1 MDAPAHPA
9 RRFGL
14 GTLSRRSPGVDG
26 SRPSRLL
33 GAPGGPA
40 WHYRRSRLGV
50 VAAAVAVVFV
60 VAAIFAPWLTPYADA
75 GRGVPELASR
85 LQPPSGEHWL
95 GTDDLGRDVL
105 ARLLFG
111 ARTALAAAVGV
122 VAVSVIIGV
131 AIGAVSGY
139 FGRWVDEVLM
149 RVTGMFL
156 AFPPLL
162 LAVMV
167 AAALGASLRNTII
180 AIAVSWWPWY
190 ARLVRSQV
198 LSLRER
204 PYVKAAQAIGVP
216 SRRLIALHIVP
227 NAMAPVWVQATA
239 DLGAAVLTAAGLSFV
254 GLGPRPPTADWGVM
268 IAEGRQYVLSG
279 QWWIAGFAGVA
290 IVVVAMA
297 FNLIGDVVRDVTDP
311 RTRDHQ
317 Q

>member
-1 MDAPAHPA
+1 MDEPA

-14 GTLSRRSPGVDG
+14 GALSRRPEGAWT
-26 SRPSRLL
+26 RPRFRLL
-33 GAPGGPA
+33 GTPGSPG
-40 WHYRRSRLGV
+40 WHYRRSRLGM
-50 VAAAVAVVFV
+50 VAAAVAVAFV
-60 VAAIFAPWLTPYADA
+60 VAAIFAPWLTSYADA
-75 GRGVPELASR
+75 GRGVPDLAGR
-85 LQPPSGEHWL
+85 FQEPGAAHWL

-111 ARTALAAAVGV
+111 ARTALIVALGVVAISVGVGV
-122 VAVSVIIGV
+122 VV
-131 AIGAVSGY
+131 GAVSGY

-149 RVTGMFL
+149 RMTGMFL

-167 AAALGASLRNTII
+167 AAALGPSLRNTVI

-204 PYVKAAQAIGVP
+204 PYVRAVQAIGVP
-216 SRRLIALHIVP
+216 SRRVIAVHVIP

-239 DLGAAVLTAAGLSFV
+239 DPGAAVLTAAGLSFV

-268 IAEGRQYVLSG
+268 IADGRQYVLSG

-311 RTRDHQ
+311 RTRGERS
-317 Q
+317 

>member
-1 MDAPAHPA
+1 MDAPA

-14 GTLSRRSPGVDG
+14 GTVGRRSPNVGATH
-26 SRPSRLL
+26 RSRLF
-33 GAPGGPA
+33 GAPGSAA
-40 WHYRRSRLGV
+40 WYYRRSYLGV
-50 VAAAVAVVFV
+50 VAAAVALLFV
-60 VAAIFAPWLTPYADA
+60 AGAVLAPWLTPYADA
-75 GRGVPELASR
+75 GRGVPDLAGR
-85 LQPPSGEHWL
+85 MQAPGAEHWL

-111 ARTALAAAVGV
+111 ARTALSAAAGV
-122 VAVSVIIGV
+122 VALSVIIGV
-131 AIGAVSGY
+131 IVGAVSGY

-149 RVTGMFL
+149 RITDSFL

-162 LAVMV
+162 LAVLV

-190 ARLVRSQV
+190 ARVVRVQV
-198 LSLRER
+198 LSLRRR
-204 PYVKAAQAIGVP
+204 PYVRAVQAIGVP
-216 SRRLIALHIVP
+216 SWRIIAQHIIP

-254 GLGPRPPTADWGVM
+254 GLGPRPPTADWGAM

-279 QWWIAGFAGVA
+279 QWWIAVFAGVA
-290 IVVVAMA
+290 IVTISMA

-311 RTRDHQ
+311 RTRGEHQ
-317 Q
+317 

>member
-1 MDAPAHPA
+1 MTA
-9 RRFGL
+9 RDTPPVAGRFGL
-14 GTLSRRSPGVDG
+14 SGAARKPG
-26 SRPSRLL
+26 RLA
-33 GAPGGPA
+33 APGSA
-40 WHYRRSRLGV
+40 LWYYRRSWLGM
-50 VAAAVAVVFV
+50 AAAVVALVFA
-60 VAAIFAPWLTPYADA
+60 VAALFAPWLTPYADA
-75 GRGVPELASR
+75 GRGVPDLAIR
-85 LQPPSGEHWL
+85 LQGPSWFHWM

-111 ARTALAAAVGV
+111 ARTALMVAVGV
-122 VAVSVIIGV
+122 VALSVVVGV
-131 AIGAVSGY
+131 LVGAVSGY

-149 RVTGMFL
+149 RITDTFL

-162 LAVMV
+162 LAVLV
-167 AAALGASLRNTII
+167 AAALGASVRNTII

-204 PYVKAAQAIGVP
+204 PFIKAVRAIGVP
-216 SRRLIALHIVP
+216 HRRIIAVHVIP

-279 QWWIAGFAGVA
+279 QWWIAGFSGAA
-290 IVVVAMA
+290 IVIAAVA
-297 FNLIGDVVRDVTDP
+297 FNLMGDVIRDVTDP
-311 RTRDHQ
+311 RTREDRP
-317 Q
+317 